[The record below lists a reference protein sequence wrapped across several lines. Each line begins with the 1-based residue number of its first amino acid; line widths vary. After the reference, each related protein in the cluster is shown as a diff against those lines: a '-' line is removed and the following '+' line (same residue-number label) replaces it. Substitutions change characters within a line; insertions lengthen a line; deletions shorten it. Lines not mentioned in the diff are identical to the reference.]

1 MNTKSAYKLSSP
13 SKKVHL
19 SRIRYLHNVVLEILV
34 MVLYLSSG
42 KKGISWRGR
51 ISARCAS

>member
-19 SRIRYLHNVVLEILV
+19 SRIRYLHIVVLEILV